1 MKDSEQGITQKSREL
16 CKKLLEQKQLPPID
30 SLFRD
35 DLFDETCRDL
45 QTRNE
50 ARVLRDI
57 GMLLVPSAETLRKL
71 RGKSL
76 GSLIESVNE
85 SWSNCMPLDA
95 TRLTP
100 TRPQPDYSLGFRREA
115 FTEEEL
121 QRLEP
126 FISDVFSQSY
136 FAATYRMY
144 FPFLASEAKCGRE
157 GLDVADRQNAHSM
170 AIAVTAVVEL
180 FKAVGREKELDS
192 MARSLSFQSL
202 TIMNRSGFMGGIRPS
217 VYPKPQSIGTRFASL
232 TLPSLTAEVS
242 GQQALTFTKHV
253 YRVYMPGFLG
263 LIQSAVDQLPHD
275 LLCGIRTDLGGSEN
289 SGLSQQLESQSIS
302 AANGLGQMTPDS
314 FGQLSSKR
322 QKPVGDS
329 ATDVS

>member
-35 DLFDETCRDL
+35 DVFDETCRDL

-57 GMLLVPSAETLRKL
+57 GMLRVPSAETLRTL
-71 RGKSL
+71 GDKSL

-85 SWSNCMPLDA
+85 SWSNCIPLDA

-100 TRPQPDYSLGFRREA
+100 AWPQPDYSLGFRREA
-115 FTEEEL
+115 FTEEQL

-126 FISDVFSQSY
+126 FIGDVFSRSY

-144 FPFLASEAKCGRE
+144 FPFFTSEAKCGRE

-180 FKAVGREKELDS
+180 FKAVGREKELDGEILIFS
-192 MARSLSFQSL
+192 VSHDNESVRIYGWYPATGASKT
-202 TIMNRSGFMGGIRPS
+202 TIHRHTIR
-217 VYPKPQSIGTRFASL
+217 KFNFTELDGRDKWATD
-232 TLPSLTAEVS
+232 
-242 GQQALTFTKHV
+242 TFTKNV
-253 YRVYMPGFLG
+253 YRVYMPGFLD
-263 LIQSAVDQLPHD
+263 LIHSAVDQLPHD
-275 LLCGIRTDLGGSEN
+275 LLCGIRSDLSGSEN
-289 SGLSQQLESQSIS
+289 SGLSQQLESQSMS

-314 FGQLSSKR
+314 FGRLSSKR
-322 QKPVGDS
+322 QNTCGQGFS
-329 ATDVS
+329 AAAK